1 MMMKTY
7 LKICLSLT
15 GLMLLAA
22 CTKEPALPD
31 LALIPWIESHGYQRF
46 ELFPVITTH
55 NVSGPQVKVSV
66 NNESQYLLM
75 DFNAINLILREN
87 TYKNVNFEP
96 QRMSSR
102 ITETSEML
110 FEEGYLHDVSFLGKD
125 YPILYVSIIKHS
137 STPFKAKGVIGRY
150 FLIDGQ
156 LTLDIRNKI
165 LAFST
170 KPEHSLNDLYPD
182 SLLVPINLNGSSD
195 DNHGLLKFFCYINGA
210 KHLATLSTR
219 NSMTRISPELADT
232 LSQKHNAQKV
242 TVGSLKIGDKM
253 FTNVN
258 CEIDE
263 ELLTL
268 EPENPETINLV
279 IGMDLISQCLLTIDF
294 VNGRMLIE

>member
-1 MMMKTY
+1 MKTY
-7 LKICLSLT
+7 LKICLLLI
-15 GLMLLAA
+15 GLLLLAA

-31 LALIPWIESHGYQRF
+31 LSLIPWVESHGYQRS
-46 ELFPVITTH
+46 ELFHVTTSR

-66 NNESQYLLM
+66 NHESQYLLM
-75 DFNAINLILREN
+75 DFNAIDLVLREN
-87 TYKNVNFEP
+87 TYKNVNFDP

-110 FEEGYLHDVSFLGKD
+110 FEEGYLHDVSLLGRD

-137 STPFKAKGVIGRY
+137 STPFKAKGIIGRN
-150 FLIDGQ
+150 FLINGQ
-156 LTLDIRNKI
+156 LTLDMRNKI

-170 KPEHSLNDLYPD
+170 EPEHSLNDLFND
-182 SLLVPINLNGSSD
+182 SLLIPINLNGKSD

-210 KHLATLSTR
+210 KYPATLSAH
-219 NSMTRISPELADT
+219 NSMTLISPELADT
-232 LSQKHNAQKV
+232 LSQKRNVQKV
-242 TVGSLKIGDKM
+242 TVKSLKIGDKM

-258 CEIDE
+258 CFVSE

-268 EPENPETINLV
+268 EPENPETLDLV

-294 VNGRMLIE
+294 INGKMVIE

>member
-1 MMMKTY
+1 MLMKTY
-7 LKICLSLT
+7 FKICLLFI
-15 GLMLLAA
+15 GLLPLAS

-31 LALIPWIESHGYQRF
+31 LSLIPWIESHGYQRS
-46 ELFPVITTH
+46 EIFPVITSR

-66 NNESQYLLM
+66 NHKSQYLLM

-110 FEEGYLHDVSFLGKD
+110 FEEGYLHDVSLLGRD
-125 YPILYVSIIKHS
+125 YPILYVSIIKHCS
-137 STPFKAKGVIGRY
+137 APFKAKGVIGRN
-150 FLIDGQ
+150 FLVDGQ
-156 LTLDIRNKI
+156 LTLDMQNKI
-165 LAFST
+165 LAFSAE
-170 KPEHSLNDLYPD
+170 PEYSLNDLFTD
-182 SLLVPINLNGSSD
+182 SLLIPINLNRSSD
-195 DNHGLLKFFCYINGA
+195 DNHGLLKFFCYINGT

-219 NSMTRISPELADT
+219 NSITLISPELADM
-232 LSQKHNAQKV
+232 LSQKHNTQKV

-253 FTNVN
+253 FANVN
-258 CEIDE
+258 CEINE

-294 VNGRMLIE
+294 INGRMVIE

>member
-1 MMMKTY
+1 MKTY
-7 LKICLSLT
+7 LKFYLLLIGFL
-15 GLMLLAA
+15 LLAS

-31 LALIPWIESHGYQRF
+31 LALIPWIESHGYQKT
-46 ELFPVITTH
+46 ELFPVIISR

-66 NNESQYLLM
+66 NHESHYLLV

-110 FEEGYLHDVSFLGKD
+110 FEEGYLHDVSLLGRN
-125 YPILYVSIIKHS
+125 YSILYVSIIKQYS
-137 STPFKAKGVIGRY
+137 SPFKAKGVIGRN
-150 FLIDGQ
+150 FLINGQ
-156 LTLDIRNKI
+156 LTLDMQNKI

-170 KPEHSLNDLYPD
+170 EPEYSLNDLFTD
-182 SLLVPINLNGSSD
+182 SLLVPINLNRNSD
-195 DNHGLLKFFCYINGA
+195 DNHGLFKFFCYINGT
-210 KHLATLSTR
+210 KHLATLSTH
-219 NSMTRISPELADT
+219 NSMTLISPELADT
-232 LSQKHNAQKV
+232 LSQKRNAQKV

-258 CEIDE
+258 CEINE

-279 IGMDLISQCLLTIDF
+279 IGMDLIIQCLLTIDF
-294 VNGRMLIE
+294 INGKMVIE

>member
-1 MMMKTY
+1 MKTY
-7 LKICLSLT
+7 LKFYLLLIGFL
-15 GLMLLAA
+15 LLAS

-31 LALIPWIESHGYQRF
+31 LALIPWIESHGYQKT
-46 ELFPVITTH
+46 EIFPVIISR

-66 NNESQYLLM
+66 NHESHYLLV

-102 ITETSEML
+102 ITETIDML
-110 FEEGYLHDVSFLGKD
+110 FEEGYLHDVSLLGRN
-125 YPILYVSIIKHS
+125 YPILYVSIIKQYS
-137 STPFKAKGVIGRY
+137 APFKAKGVIGRN
-150 FLIDGQ
+150 FLINGQ
-156 LTLDIRNKI
+156 LTLDMQNKI

-170 KPEHSLNDLYPD
+170 EPEYSLNDLFTD
-182 SLLVPINLNGSSD
+182 SLLVPINLNRNSD
-195 DNHGLLKFFCYINGA
+195 DNHGLFKFFCYISGT
-210 KHLATLSTR
+210 KHLATLSTH
-219 NSMTRISPELADT
+219 NSITLISPELADT
-232 LSQKHNAQKV
+232 LSQKRNAQKV

-258 CEIDE
+258 CEINE

-279 IGMDLISQCLLTIDF
+279 IGMDLIIQCLLTIDF
-294 VNGRMLIE
+294 INGKMLIE

>member
-1 MMMKTY
+1 MKTY
-7 LKICLSLT
+7 LKIGLLLSVFL
-15 GLMLLAA
+15 LLAA

-31 LALIPWIESHGYQRF
+31 LTLVPWIESHGYQKT
-46 ELFPVITTH
+46 ELFPVITSR

-66 NNESQYLLM
+66 NHKSQYLLM
-75 DFNAINLILREN
+75 DFNAIDLTLREN

-110 FEEGYLHDVSFLGKD
+110 FEEGYLHDVSFLGRD

-137 STPFKAKGVIGRY
+137 SAPFKAKGVIGRN
-150 FLIDGQ
+150 FLVDGQ
-156 LTLDIRNKI
+156 LTLDMRNKI

-170 KPEHSLNDLYPD
+170 EPEYSLNNLFTD

-210 KHLATLSTR
+210 KHSATLSAH
-219 NSMTRISPELADT
+219 NSMTLISPELADT
-232 LSQKHNAQKV
+232 ISRKHNALKV
-242 TVGSLKIGDKM
+242 TLSSLKIGDKM
-253 FTNVN
+253 FTDVN
-258 CEIDE
+258 CEVSE

-294 VNGRMLIE
+294 INGRMLIE